1 VSRLFAVRV
10 CGYVGVLLMKWSVS
24 SRVPAFQARRHP
36 KALLGM
42 VAGFRSLQLDEN
54 FKLETTHA
62 ALHSR
67 CTPPGLILFFDCKL
81 FQMCP
86 SHYSTPAAQNIVE
99 ADDPV
104 MLEAVDDQLTPVESG
119 RSCPSSRLSPWMTGL

>member
-1 VSRLFAVRV
+1 VF
-10 CGYVGVLLMKWSVS
+10 
-24 SRVPAFQARRHP
+24 
-36 KALLGM
+36 
-42 VAGFRSLQLDEN
+42 
-54 FKLETTHA
+54 
-62 ALHSR
+62 LHSKHGGILKLCLGWWLGFALFSSTR
-67 CTPPGLILFFDCKL
+67 TSNSKQRTLHCTRAARLLALFFDCKL